1 MTREEEIVQRV
12 REGFAALSRED
23 FDEVV
28 SLLHPD
34 IEYIPVGGQPPL
46 RGRDAMRE
54 WMEPS
59 AFSQQV
65 LEPREISVHGNKV
78 LVRLHSRARGAASG
92 IDVEVESWSVL
103 TLDEE
108 LRITRSVTY
117 FLQDEDL
124 ARADAES

>member
-117 FLQDEDL
+117 FLRDEDL

>member
-59 AFSQQV
+59 AFSAQV

-92 IDVEVESWSVL
+92 IEVEVESWSVL

-117 FLQDEDL
+117 FLRDEDL

>member
-1 MTREEEIVQRV
+1 VTREEEIVQRV

-117 FLQDEDL
+117 FLRDEDL

>member
-34 IEYIPVGGQPPL
+34 VEYIPVGGQPPL

-117 FLQDEDL
+117 FLRDEDL